1 MQRTQPLS
9 ATRPC
14 TRSKSKIKVEFYLSN
29 YAKKLD
35 LKSATGVFTLKF
47 GQKTDLDSLKSDFDR
62 SEIDKLETS
71 PVDLSELSNV
81 VKNEVVKKDVNDKL
95 VKS

>member
-1 MQRTQPLS
+1 MQ
-9 ATRPC
+9 
-14 TRSKSKIKVEFYLSN
+14 
-29 YAKKLD
+29 KKLD
-35 LKSATGVFTLKF
+35 LKSATCVVTSKF

-95 VKS
+95 VKKANYIQTTNTSDLVQIAHSNAKIDEI

>member
-1 MQRTQPLS
+1 M
-9 ATRPC
+9 
-14 TRSKSKIKVEFYLSN
+14 SN

-35 LKSATGVFTLKF
+35 LKSATGVFTSKF
-47 GQKTDLDSLKSDFDR
+47 GQKTDLDSLKLDFDR
-62 SEIDKLETS
+62 SEIDELETS

-95 VKS
+95 VKKANYI

>member
-1 MQRTQPLS
+1 MQ
-9 ATRPC
+9 
-14 TRSKSKIKVEFYLSN
+14 
-29 YAKKLD
+29 KKLD
-35 LKSATGVFTLKF
+35 LKSATGFVTSKF

-81 VKNEVVKKDVNDKL
+81 VNNDVVKKTVYEKLAKNVDAKEIPDHDKYITL
-95 VKS
+95 KNLIVSSRIFC